1 MKKILHRGAEAIL
14 YEENGKLIKERI
26 SKGYRIKEIDDK
38 VRKLRTRSEAKLLEK
53 SSNII
58 NVPMVVDSSDKE
70 MRIEMEY
77 IKGKLLKDILDNLN
91 RNEREKICKEVGK
104 QIKVIHDNNII
115 HGDLTTSN
123 MILLNE
129 KVYFIDFGLGFI
141 SDKVEHKAVDIHLL
155 KQALESRHHQHF
167 QESFN
172 AIMNAYSPNKE
183 FVNRFNK
190 VESRGRYK
198 KKGF

>member
-123 MILLNE
+123 MILSGD

-141 SDKVEHKAVDIHLL
+141 SDKVEHKAVDMHLL

-167 QESFN
+167 HESFN
-172 AIMNAYSPNKE
+172 AIMNAYNPNKE

-190 VESRGRYK
+190 VESRGR
-198 KKGF
+198 

>member
-198 KKGF
+198 KKGI

>member
-26 SKGYRIKEIDDK
+26 SKGYRIKEVDDK
-38 VRKLRTRSEAKLLEK
+38 IRKLRTRSETKLLEK

-198 KKGF
+198 KKGI

>member
-123 MILLNE
+123 MILSGD

-141 SDKVEHKAVDIHLL
+141 SDKVEHKAVDMHLL

-167 QESFN
+167 HESFN
-172 AIMNAYSPNKE
+172 AIMNAYNPNKE